1 LYDLDLPLE
10 DKIRKISQEMYGAGD
25 IELSADVQKL
35 LENYNK
41 QVEVSAVLK
50 YLFKR
55 ILIILNELILKRF
68 NTVVLIGMSF
78 WKDLGQTFTIIFCR
92 FSSFVLSSF

>member
-10 DKIRKISQEMYGAGD
+10 DKIRKIAQEMYGAGD

-41 QVEVSAVLK
+41 QV
-50 YLFKR
+50 
-55 ILIILNELILKRF
+55 
-68 NTVVLIGMSF
+68 
-78 WKDLGQTFTIIFCR
+78 KDLMISMC
-92 FSSFVLSSF
+92 

>member
-35 LENYNK
+35 LENYSK
-41 QVEVSAVLK
+41 KVKVL
-50 YLFKR
+50 
-55 ILIILNELILKRF
+55 
-68 NTVVLIGMSF
+68 
-78 WKDLGQTFTIIFCR
+78 TF
-92 FSSFVLSSF
+92 